1 MFLPCAICWVYSD
14 VIYVCVKFVS
24 GKVKRLDRVLGA
36 GVGAQRQ
43 HGARN
48 SASGTPAAVPGVRAR
63 ARAALYR
70 RQAGQE
76 NAGAISQ
83 YITEKPME
91 PLGLS

>member
-43 HGARN
+43 GARKRHT
-48 SASGTPAAVPGVRAR
+48 SAAVPGVRAR